1 MTTPIQAVQGIRA
14 GHISLRHIR
23 VTWDACLICVQPALL
38 QRAESSR
45 PLPDRPQAE
54 FSRPNR
60 PGTFIA
66 CLLPNLPTPLL
77 ARGPLAFQGKFG
89 MSKLHFIGGEKGGV
103 GKSLVSRILA
113 QYLIDHETPFLGFDT
128 DQSHGA
134 LMRFYRDYTAPAAI
148 DRYDSLDAIVEAV
161 IADPERRVLVDLAA
175 QTQPFLMRWMDDS
188 DLLGLSAEMGIEL
201 NYWHVMDAG
210 QDSVDLLGQL
220 LDRFEGRLPLV
231 LVLNEVRGD
240 RFELLQASGLRNRA
254 ESQGAQVISLRHLQD
269 AAMQKID
276 GHSSS
281 FWAAINN
288 SDKSSNSLGIL
299 ERQRVKSWL
308 KRAYLELDR
317 LSV

>member
-1 MTTPIQAVQGIRA
+1 
-14 GHISLRHIR
+14 
-23 VTWDACLICVQPALL
+23 
-38 QRAESSR
+38 
-45 PLPDRPQAE
+45 
-54 FSRPNR
+54 
-60 PGTFIA
+60 
-66 CLLPNLPTPLL
+66 
-77 ARGPLAFQGKFG
+77 
-89 MSKLHFIGGEKGGV
+89 MSTLHFIGGEKGGV

-148 DRYDSLDAIVEAV
+148 DRFDSLDAIVEAV
-161 IADPERRVLVDLAA
+161 IAEPERRVLVDLAA

-201 NYWHVMDAG
+201 HYWHVMDAG

-231 LVLNEVRGD
+231 LVLNDVRGD